1 MALKITAIKTDS
13 RTAQITISGKL
24 DSETSA
30 AFDQQIQ
37 KSIMAGAR
45 IVILDMAK
53 LEMITSAGVGV
64 VMKTQTTLVN
74 RAGELMM
81 LNMQPQ
87 IKKVFE
93 IVRLL
98 PTLTVFESTEEMDN
112 YLIKIQQRMQEEGSF
127 DSTQ

>member
-1 MALKITAIKTDS
+1 MALKMTVAKSNTF
-13 RTAQITISGKL
+13 TAQITVSGVL
-24 DSETSA
+24 NSETSR

-37 KSIMAGAR
+37 KTLIDGAD
-45 IVILDMAK
+45 IIILDMAS
-53 LEMITSAGVGV
+53 LELITSAGVGSI
-64 VMKTQTTLVN
+64 MKTQTTLVK
-74 RAGELMM
+74 RGGELIM

-98 PTLTVFESTEEMDN
+98 PTLKVFEDTKEMDN
-112 YLIKIQQRMQEEGSF
+112 YLISIQRRIQEEGSF

>member
-1 MALKITAIKTDS
+1 MALKITAIKTDN
-13 RTAQITISGKL
+13 RTAQLTISGKL

-30 AFDQQIQ
+30 EFDQHIRQ
-37 KSIMAGAR
+37 SIAGGAS
-45 IVILDMAK
+45 IIILDMAS

-64 VMKTQTTLVN
+64 IMKTQTTLAK

-98 PTLTVFESTEEMDN
+98 PTLTVFENRAEMDN